1 MLGDFNINSSNYKNG
16 AEILELLGSLSRL
29 LIVRE
34 LIVSGTLTV
43 SQLNAA
49 THISEPMILQ
59 HLRKLTKGNMVIIE
73 RKGTKLYCRV
83 ENKKVIDIIGLL
95 GLLY

>member
-1 MLGDFNINSSNYKNG
+1 MLDDFNMNSSNYESG

-29 LIVRE
+29 LIVR
-34 LIVSGTLTV
+34 GTLTV

-49 THISEPMILQ
+49 THISEPMILL

-83 ENKKVIDIIGLL
+83 KDKKVIDIIDLL

>member
-1 MLGDFNINSSNYKNG
+1 MSCDFNMDSSDYEGSAK
-16 AEILELLGSLSRL
+16 ILELLGSPSRL

-43 SQLNAA
+43 SQLSTA

-59 HLRKLTKGNMVIIE
+59 HLRKLTIGNIVISE
-73 RKGTKLYCRV
+73 RKGTRLYCRV
-83 ENKKVIDIIGLL
+83 VDKKVIEITDLL
-95 GLLY
+95 GLTY

>member
-1 MLGDFNINSSNYKNG
+1 MLGDFNINSSNYENG

-49 THISEPMILQ
+49 THISEPLILQ

>member
-1 MLGDFNINSSNYKNG
+1 MDPSNYESG

-43 SQLNAA
+43 SQLSAA
-49 THISEPMILQ
+49 THISEPMTLQ
-59 HLRKLTKGNMVIIE
+59 HVRKLTKGNMVISE
-73 RKGTKLYCRV
+73 RKGTRLYCRV
-83 ENKKVIDIIGLL
+83 EDKKIIEIIDLL

>member
-1 MLGDFNINSSNYKNG
+1 MLDDFNMNSSNYESG

-29 LIVRE
+29 LIVR
-34 LIVSGTLTV
+34 GTLTV

-83 ENKKVIDIIGLL
+83 KDKKVIDIIDLL

>member
-1 MLGDFNINSSNYKNG
+1 
-16 AEILELLGSLSRL
+16 
-29 LIVRE
+29 
-34 LIVSGTLTV
+34 
-43 SQLNAA
+43 QLNAA

-83 ENKKVIDIIGLL
+83 KDKKIIDIIDLL

>member
-1 MLGDFNINSSNYKNG
+1 MLGDFNINSSNYENG

-83 ENKKVIDIIGLL
+83 ENKKVIDVIGLL
-95 GLLY
+95 GLVY

>member
-1 MLGDFNINSSNYKNG
+1 MDPSNYESG

-34 LIVSGTLTV
+34 LIASGTLTV
-43 SQLNAA
+43 SQLSAA
-49 THISEPMILQ
+49 THISEPMTLQ
-59 HLRKLTKGNMVIIE
+59 HVRKLTKGNMVISE
-73 RKGTKLYCRV
+73 RKGTRLYCRV
-83 ENKKVIDIIGLL
+83 EDKKIIEIIDLL